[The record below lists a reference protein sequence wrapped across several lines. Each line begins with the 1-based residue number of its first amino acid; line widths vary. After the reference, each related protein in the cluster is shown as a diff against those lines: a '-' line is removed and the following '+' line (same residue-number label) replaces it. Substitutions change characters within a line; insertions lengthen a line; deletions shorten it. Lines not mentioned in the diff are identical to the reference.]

1 MPRQTTSTRDEYDT
15 GARILK
21 ADDKLARS
29 NTLDPTRKAVRNTG
43 MCGITGF
50 FDLRDQRAA
59 SRETLERMTRQLVHR
74 GPDSDGYYI
83 EDGVGLGFR
92 RLSIIDLQT
101 GDQPILSADGS
112 LVLLCN
118 GEIYNYKALRREMEA
133 KGHRFATNSDVEVLL
148 SLYRERGVDL
158 LSSLNGQFAFVI
170 YDRPARR
177 LFLARDHVG
186 IAPLFYTVADGVF
199 IFGSEIKAILE
210 HPLVERRVDLSGL
223 DQILSFPGLVSPTTM
238 FEGIRSLAPGHML
251 LVENGAVQEREYWD
265 LDFPLAGD
273 VGPVRDEEATILEL
287 REKLDRAV
295 RLRLQ
300 ADVPVGYYLSGGLDS
315 SLVTS
320 IGFAAA
326 PDTQRATL
334 SIRFEDQD
342 ICESR
347 FQQQMVE
354 RLHSDHHEILFGWQ
368 RISDSL
374 PEMVRHSECPVKE
387 SYNTCAMAL
396 SRLARSEGLRVILAG
411 QGADEMF
418 AGYIGYRFD
427 EVRAADGDVLDTE
440 AMMEAELRG
449 RLFGD
454 EQLFYETNQHALR
467 EIKGAFYSDAVNAR
481 YAEFDCLERQLINT
495 DRVRGRHPLHQ
506 RSYLDLKLR
515 LGDHL
520 LGDHGDRMMLMNS
533 VEGRYPFLDQDVIEF
548 VRTLPPDFKL
558 RGGVEKFAVKRVA
571 EPFVPKAIIDREKFG
586 FRAPASP
593 YLIRQHVE
601 WIEDMLSADRVR
613 AQGYFNPAFID
624 RLKARYRED
633 LAINP
638 HHENDLLMIAI
649 TFGVLLENFDLPAM

>member
-1 MPRQTTSTRDEYDT
+1 
-15 GARILK
+15 
-21 ADDKLARS
+21 
-29 NTLDPTRKAVRNTG
+29 

-59 SRETLERMTRQLVHR
+59 SPETLERMTRQLLHR
-74 GPDSDGYYI
+74 GPDSDGFYI
-83 EDGVGLGFR
+83 EDGLGLGFR
-92 RLSIIDLQT
+92 RLAIIDLQT
-101 GDQPILSADGS
+101 GDQPMVSADGS

-118 GEIYNYKALRREMEA
+118 GEIYNYRELRTRLESQ
-133 KGHRFATNSDVEVLL
+133 GHRFSTACDVEVLL
-148 SLYRERGVDL
+148 YLYRERGIDL
-158 LSSLNGQFAFVI
+158 LSALNGQFAFVI

-210 HPLVERRVDLSGL
+210 HPLVERRVDLTGL
-223 DQILSFPGLVSPTTM
+223 DQVLSFPGLVSPTTM
-238 FEGIRSLAPGHML
+238 FEGIRSLPPGHML
-251 LVENGAVQEREYWD
+251 LVENGAVTEREYWD
-265 LDFPLAGD
+265 LDFPLATD
-273 VGPVRDEEATILEL
+273 AAPVRDEEETILEL
-287 REKLDRAV
+287 RERLDRAV

-326 PDTQRATL
+326 PDTHRATL

-347 FQQQMVE
+347 FQQLMVE
-354 RLHSDHHEILFGWQ
+354 RLRSDHHDILFGWQ
-368 RISDSL
+368 QIAESIAQ
-374 PEMVRHSECPVKE
+374 MVRHSECPVKE

-396 SRLARSEGLRVILAG
+396 SRVARAQGLRVVLAG
-411 QGADEMF
+411 QGADELF

-427 EVRAADGDVLDTE
+427 EVRARDTDALDPE
-440 AMMEAELRG
+440 AMMEAELR
-449 RLFGD
+449 RRVLGD
-454 EQLFYETNQHALR
+454 EQLFYETDQHALR
-467 EIKGAFYSDAVNAR
+467 EIKSAFYSDAVNAR
-481 YAEFDCLERQLINT
+481 YAQFDCLEQPLVNT
-495 DRVRGRHPLHQ
+495 ARVRGRHPLHQ

-533 VEGRYPFLDQDVIEF
+533 VEGRYPFLDQDVVEF
-548 VRTLPPDFKL
+548 VRTLPPEFKL
-558 RGGVEKFAVKRVA
+558 RSGVEKYAVKRAA
-571 EPFVPKAIIDREKFG
+571 EPLVPKAIIDREKFG

-593 YLIRQHVE
+593 FLIRQHVE
-601 WIEDMLSADRVR
+601 WIEDVLSHDRIK

-624 RLKARYRED
+624 RLKARYRDD
-633 LAINP
+633 LGINP
-638 HHENDLLMIAI
+638 HHENDLLMIAL
-649 TFGVLLENFDLPAM
+649 TFGVLLQAFDLPSL

>member
-1 MPRQTTSTRDEYDT
+1 MVNCPLFTTVTSDT
-15 GARILK
+15 A
-21 ADDKLARS
+21 S
-29 NTLDPTRKAVRNTG
+29 AVRHTHG

-50 FDLRDQRAA
+50 FDLRDQRSA
-59 SRETLERMTRQLVHR
+59 SRETLERMTSRLVHR
-74 GPDSDGYYI
+74 GPDSDGFYI
-83 EDGVGLGFR
+83 EDGLGLGFR
-92 RLSIIDLQT
+92 RLSIIDLRT
-101 GDQPILSADGS
+101 GDQPMVSADGS

-118 GEIYNYKALRREMEA
+118 GEIFNYRELRTRLESQ
-133 KGHRFATNSDVEVLL
+133 GHRFSTACDVEVLL
-148 SLYRERGVDL
+148 YLYQERGIDL
-158 LSSLNGQFAFVI
+158 LSCLNGQFAFVI

-199 IFGSEIKAILE
+199 VFGSEIKAILE
-210 HPLVERRVDLSGL
+210 HPLVERRVDLTGL
-223 DQILSFPGLVSPTTM
+223 DQVLSFPGLVSPTTM

-251 LVENGAVQEREYWD
+251 LVENGAVTEREYWD
-265 LDFPLAGD
+265 LDFPLATD
-273 VGPVRDEEATILEL
+273 AAPVRDEEDTILEL
-287 REKLDRAV
+287 RDKLDRAV
-295 RLRLQ
+295 RFRLQ

-320 IGFAAA
+320 MGFAAA
-326 PDTQRATL
+326 PDTNRATL

-347 FQQQMVE
+347 FQRLMVD
-354 RLHSDHHEILFGWQ
+354 RLRSEHHEIVFGWQ
-368 RISDSL
+368 QISESL
-374 PEMVRHSECPVKE
+374 AEMVRHSECPVKE

-396 SRLARSEGLRVILAG
+396 SRVARAQGIRVVLAG
-411 QGADEMF
+411 QGADELF

-427 EVRAADGDVLDTE
+427 EVRAHDADVLDPE
-440 AMMEAELRG
+440 AMMEAELR
-449 RLFGD
+449 RRVLGD

-467 EIKGAFYSDAVNAR
+467 EIKSAFYSEAVNAR
-481 YAEFDCLERQLINT
+481 YAQFDCLEQPLVNT
-495 DRVRGRHPLHQ
+495 SRVRGRHPLHQ

-533 VEGRYPFLDQDVIEF
+533 VEGRYPFLDQDVVEF
-548 VRTLPPDFKL
+548 VRTLPPDLKL
-558 RGGVEKFAVKRVA
+558 RSGVEKYAVKRAA

-601 WIEDMLSADRVR
+601 WIEDLLSHDRIK
-613 AQGYFNPAFID
+613 AQGYFNPVFID
-624 RLKARYRED
+624 RLKARYRDD
-633 LAINP
+633 LGMNP

-649 TFGVLLENFDLPAM
+649 TFGVMLQTFDLPSL

>member
-1 MPRQTTSTRDEYDT
+1 
-15 GARILK
+15 
-21 ADDKLARS
+21 
-29 NTLDPTRKAVRNTG
+29 

-50 FDLRDQRAA
+50 LDLRDQRTA

-74 GPDSDGYYI
+74 GPDSDGFYI
-83 EDGVGLGFR
+83 EDGLGLGFR
-92 RLSIIDLQT
+92 RLSIIDLRT
-101 GDQPILSADGS
+101 GDQPMVSADGS

-118 GEIYNYKALRREMEA
+118 GEIFNYRELRTRLESQ
-133 KGHRFATNSDVEVLL
+133 GHRFSTACDVEVLL
-148 SLYRERGVDL
+148 SLYQERGVDL
-158 LSSLNGQFAFVI
+158 LSCLNGQFAFVI

-186 IAPLFYTVADGVF
+186 IAPLFYTVVDGMFV
-199 IFGSEIKAILE
+199 FGSEIKAILE
-210 HPLVERRVDLSGL
+210 HPLVERRVDLTGL
-223 DQILSFPGLVSPTTM
+223 DQVLSFPGLVSPTTM

-251 LVENGAVQEREYWD
+251 LVEDGAVKEREYWD
-265 LDFPLAGD
+265 LDFPLATD
-273 VGPVRDEEATILEL
+273 VAPVRNEEDTILEL
-287 REKLDRAV
+287 RERLDRAV
-295 RLRLQ
+295 RFRLQ

-320 IGFAAA
+320 MGFAAA
-326 PDTQRATL
+326 PDTHRATL
-334 SIRFEDQD
+334 SIRFEEQD

-347 FQQQMVE
+347 FQRLMVD
-354 RLHSDHHEILFGWQ
+354 RLRSEHHEIVFGWQ
-368 RISDSL
+368 QISESL
-374 PEMVRHSECPVKE
+374 AEMVRHSECPVKE

-396 SRLARSEGLRVILAG
+396 SRVARAEGIRVVLAG
-411 QGADEMF
+411 QGADELF

-427 EVRAADGDVLDTE
+427 EVRAHDTDALDPE
-440 AMMEAELRG
+440 AMMEAELR
-449 RLFGD
+449 RRVLGD

-467 EIKGAFYSDAVNAR
+467 EIKSAFYSDAVNAQ
-481 YAEFDCLERQLINT
+481 YARFDCLEQPLVNT
-495 DRVRGRHPLHQ
+495 SRVRGRHPLHQ

-533 VEGRYPFLDQDVIEF
+533 VEGRYPFLDQDVVEF

-558 RGGVEKFAVKRVA
+558 RSGVEKYAVKRAA

-601 WIEDMLSADRVR
+601 WIEDVLSHDRIK

-624 RLKARYRED
+624 RLKARYRDD
-633 LAINP
+633 LGMNP

-649 TFGVLLENFDLPAM
+649 TFGVLLEIFDLPSL